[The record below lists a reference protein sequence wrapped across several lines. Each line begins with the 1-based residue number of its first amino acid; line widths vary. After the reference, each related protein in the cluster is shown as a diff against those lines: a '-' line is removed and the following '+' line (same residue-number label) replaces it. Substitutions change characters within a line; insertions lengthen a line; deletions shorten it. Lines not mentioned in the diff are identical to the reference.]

1 MFFSSCSDSDGA
13 TAFPRL
19 HPLMLRLGGWS
30 FYGFQCRGLSRL
42 VTVLIKGNGTAALE
56 WRALG
61 AQNVMTVSTF
71 FFLLMRRG

>member
-1 MFFSSCSDSDGA
+1 
-13 TAFPRL
+13 
-19 HPLMLRLGGWS
+19 MLRLGGWS

-42 VTVLIKGNGTAALE
+42 VTGLIKGNGIAALE

-71 FFLLMRRG
+71 FFLLTRRG